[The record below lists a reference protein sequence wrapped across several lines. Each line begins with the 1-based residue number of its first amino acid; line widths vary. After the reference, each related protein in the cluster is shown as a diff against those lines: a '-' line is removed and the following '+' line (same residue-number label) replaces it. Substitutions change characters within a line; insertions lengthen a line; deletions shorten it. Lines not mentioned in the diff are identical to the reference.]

1 MLTGQRDDESG
12 GEEEETGRPLRN
24 RTTRT
29 DGYPGY
35 EMDYGSEGGQ
45 SSSNEW
51 QGGDDEEDNEF
62 EGDDEGEASGDE
74 SVVNGQPPSLVVQL
88 RYGKNKDTPADTSG
102 LGEEKQPAPQ
112 LEQPT
117 GDTNNGGE
125 QHGGTAAKTVPQAPA
140 EPEFKMMQV
149 DVPLTA
155 EQQPR
160 SLDHA
165 KEANGFANGTPEGS
179 HFGTAPEVHIP
190 QPSAVHATN
199 ETG

>member
-1 MLTGQRDDESG
+1 M
-12 GEEEETGRPLRN
+12 GRPLRN
-24 RTTRT
+24 RTTRA

-74 SVVNGQPPSLVVQL
+74 SVVDGQPPSLVVQL
-88 RYGKNKDTPADTSG
+88 RYGKNKDTPAGTSG
-102 LGEEKQPAPQ
+102 PGEEQPAPQ
-112 LEQPT
+112 PEQPT
-117 GDTNNGGE
+117 GDTNHGGE
-125 QHGGTAAKTVPQAPA
+125 QQNTAANAVPQAPA

-149 DVPLTA
+149 DVPMTA

-160 SLDHA
+160 SLEPA
-165 KEANGFANGTPEGS
+165 KEANGFANGTPDGS
-179 HFGTAPEVHIP
+179 HFGAAPEVHIP
-190 QPSAVHATN
+190 QPTAVHGTN

>member
-12 GEEEETGRPLRN
+12 AEEEETGRPLRN

-29 DGYPGY
+29 EGYSGY

-45 SSSNEW
+45 SSGNEW
-51 QGGDDEEDNEF
+51 QDGDDEEDNEF
-62 EGDDEGEASGDE
+62 EGDDEGEVSGDE

-88 RYGKNKDTPADTSG
+88 RYGKNKDTSADTNG
-102 LGEEKQPAPQ
+102 PGEEQPAPQ
-112 LEQPT
+112 PENAT
-117 GDTNNGGE
+117 GATYNGGN
-125 QHGGTAAKTVPQAPA
+125 QQQGPAASTVPQAPA
-140 EPEFKMMQV
+140 ESEFKMMQV

-160 SLDHA
+160 SLESA
-165 KEANGFANGTPEGS
+165 KEANGFANGSQEGS
-179 HFGTAPEVHIP
+179 HFNAAPEAQIS
-190 QPSAVHATN
+190 QPTAVHATN